1 MGRFLSFIRQA
12 FKGRGQAP
20 RSQVTEIEQFY
31 FRAMREL
38 LNEHPD
44 YPQVIND
51 LQQIL
56 KIDPEYKNARHYLQ
70 RAQLLQQEAEPVQQA
85 NGKRRNFNELQE
97 RLIDVDPN
105 VRKAIIMELIQFGE
119 IAVDPLIALLM
130 DEDADVRV
138 HAATGLGWVG
148 GSDALQSLLVALKD
162 PDVQVRRHAARAICW
177 VVDSSAVAGLIT
189 ALDDEDNYVRC
200 YAARALG
207 WSKDQRAVGPLKALV
222 DHDNAEVRDY
232 ARTALDDLGHPVT
245 A

>member
-1 MGRFLSFIRQA
+1 MASFMSFIRQV
-12 FKGRGQAP
+12 FIRGKESP
-20 RSQVTEIEQFY
+20 RSQITEIEQFY

-56 KIDPEYKNARHYLQ
+56 KIDPDYKNARHYLQ
-70 RAQLLQQEAEPVQQA
+70 RAQLLQQEDTPVRQG
-85 NGKRRNFNELQE
+85 NGRQHNFNELQE
-97 RLIDVDPN
+97 RLIDIDPA

-119 IAVDPLIALLM
+119 RAVDPLIALLM
-130 DEDADVRV
+130 DDDADVRV

-177 VVDSSAVAGLIT
+177 VVEASAVPALIV

-200 YAARALG
+200 YSARALG
-207 WSKDQRAVGPLKALV
+207 WSRDQRAVGPLKDLM
-222 DHDNAEVRDY
+222 DHDSVEVRDY
-232 ARTALDDLGHPVT
+232 AKTALDDLGHTVT
-245 A
+245 T